1 MSDRIQLNDLLA
13 SQVYQGELY
22 SFQIIAIL
30 LGLENLSGRNNFGI
44 SLYQKWI
51 ASRRK
56 REVYQSTVDL
66 AILARSFQIH
76 GFSDKFPLEIDSRD
90 HLLNGGTHRT
100 ACSILYNVTEV
111 PYVHRDRSKAPKYYG
126 INYFKNDMLFSDSDV
141 ANLLERWEEAAKR
154 YGVKA

>member
-1 MSDRIQLNDLLA
+1 MTDRMQLNDLLS
-13 SQVYQGELY
+13 SQVYRGELY

-66 AILARSFQIH
+66 AILARSFQVH
-76 GFSDKFPLEIDSRD
+76 GFSDKFPLEIDSKD

-111 PYVHRDRSKAPKYYG
+111 PYVHKDRSKAPKYYG
-126 INYFKNDMLFSDSDV
+126 INYFKNDMLFSDIDV
-141 ANLLERWEEAAKR
+141 NNLLDRWEEAAKR
-154 YGVKA
+154 YGVKI

>member
-1 MSDRIQLNDLLA
+1 MQLNDLLA
-13 SQVYQGELY
+13 SQVHQGELY

-30 LGLENLSGRNNFGI
+30 LGLENLSGRNDFGI

-76 GFSDKFPLEIDSRD
+76 GFSDKFPLEIDSKD

-111 PYVHRDRSKAPKYYG
+111 PYVHKDRSRSPKYYG
-126 INYFKNDMLFSDSDV
+126 INYFKNDILFSDSDV
-141 ANLLERWEEAAKR
+141 TKLLERWEEAAIR
-154 YGVKA
+154 YGVKT

>member
-1 MSDRIQLNDLLA
+1 MPERIKLSDLLA

-30 LGLENLSGRNNFGI
+30 LGLENLSGRNSFGI

-76 GFSDKFPLEIDSRD
+76 GFSDKFPLEIDSKD

-100 ACSILYNVTEV
+100 ACSILYNVTEI
-111 PYVHRDRSKAPKYYG
+111 PYIHKDRLKAPKYYG
-126 INYFKNDMLFSDSDV
+126 INYFKNDSLFSDSDV
-141 ANLLERWEEAAKR
+141 SKLLERWEEAAKR
-154 YGVKA
+154 YGVKT